1 MDCGVLSIS
10 GISYIKQK
18 CLTIKDKKMKKTS
31 LLTSG
36 LLLLLAATTY
46 TFGQSSNRDNPT
58 PLNSGE
64 ITGNMNDHDKE
75 SFYSFTAGPGEVTIT
90 VDVKAQRDDQ
100 GLLNFEVLA
109 RNGATPLEC
118 CHYAQGDGGG
128 TGRDVATLKLT
139 KRQTVIL
146 HTTNGPI
153 GGGTFRIR
161 LSGATAFGGTLTGG
175 GTGKDDIGGRER
187 GEGGEKIDVPESGI
201 LHIRMKN
208 GTTKDIDLSLIRSV
222 TIRQ

>member
-1 MDCGVLSIS
+1 
-10 GISYIKQK
+10 
-18 CLTIKDKKMKKTS
+18 MKKTF
-31 LLTSG
+31 LLATG
-36 LLLLLAATTY
+36 LLLLLAATTF
-46 TFGQSSNRDNPT
+46 TFAKSSDRDSPT
-58 PLNSGE
+58 PVNSAE
-64 ITGNMNDHDKE
+64 ITGNMDDHGKE

-90 VDVKAQRDDQ
+90 VDVKAQRENQ

-118 CHYAQGDGGG
+118 CHFAQGNGGG
-128 TGRDVATLKLT
+128 TGRDVATFKLT

-161 LSGATAFGGTLTGG
+161 IAGATMFNSASGG
-175 GTGKDDIGGRER
+175 GPGKDS
-187 GEGGEKIDVPESGI
+187 GESLNSDSNGDQLTVPSSGV

-208 GTTKDIDLSLIRSV
+208 GTTRDIDLSLIRSITV
-222 TIRQ
+222 RDK

>member
-1 MDCGVLSIS
+1 
-10 GISYIKQK
+10 
-18 CLTIKDKKMKKTS
+18 MKKTI
-31 LLTSG
+31 LLTTG
-36 LLLLLAATTY
+36 LLLVFATT
-46 TFGQSSNRDNPT
+46 TFTSAQSSSRDNPT
-58 PLNSGE
+58 PLNSGD

-90 VDVKAQRDDQ
+90 VDVKAQRDTQ
-100 GLLNFEVLA
+100 GVLNFEVLA
-109 RNGATPLEC
+109 RNGATSLEC

-128 TGRDVATLKLT
+128 TGRNVATFKLT

-161 LSGATAFGGTLTGG
+161 LSGATAFSGGVTGG
-175 GTGKDDIGGRER
+175 GPGKGDGGGRER
-187 GEGGEKIDVPESGI
+187 GEGGEQVNVPTRGT

-222 TIRQ
+222 TVRQ